1 MIHDSLI
8 IFDWQPL
15 RCPPVKSVSV
25 ALRQC
30 VGQPRTRGSWS
41 DWRLRW
47 QKCAVRCQT
56 WKGSWKLAVEPVESP
71 LRKPRSTS
79 RAPPWTLRW
88 DPAANPVNC
97 SSKRPFRQDTLAVVC
112 TELFFFFK
120 GLFLAFWESEH
131 WDQVR
136 TLSWNS
142 DSGRPKHKLSECC
155 PWGCRFHQQWASYS
169 SYIYE

>member
-1 MIHDSLI
+1 MIHDSLT

-25 ALRQC
+25 ALRRC

-79 RAPPWTLRW
+79 TAPPWTQRW

-97 SSKRPFRQDTLAVVC
+97 STKRPFHQDTLAVVC
-112 TELFFFFK
+112 TELFLKVYFCHFGRVNGGIRK
-120 GLFLAFWESEH
+120 GPWAGTLIRV
-131 WDQVR
+131 VR
-136 TLSWNS
+136 STVLPMRLLVPSAVS
-142 DSGRPKHKLSECC
+142 
-155 PWGCRFHQQWASYS
+155 
-169 SYIYE
+169 